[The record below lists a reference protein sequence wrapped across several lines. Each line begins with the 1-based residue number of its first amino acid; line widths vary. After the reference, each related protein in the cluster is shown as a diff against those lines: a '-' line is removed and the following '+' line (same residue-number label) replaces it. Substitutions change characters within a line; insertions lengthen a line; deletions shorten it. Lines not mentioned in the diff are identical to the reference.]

1 MQLDLNQTGERT
13 GKILKRIVSMEDFDI
28 LPSNPWATFDVYIWI
43 LKNDPLFKFL
53 GMRVKKNAS
62 CFLCEAQELDKPIEK
77 STQNIVQPPGT

>member
-1 MQLDLNQTGERT
+1 MQLDRNQTGERT

-53 GMRVKKNAS
+53 GMRVKKKKMHLVSYVRLRNLIS
-62 CFLCEAQELDKPIEK
+62 PLK
-77 STQNIVQPPGT
+77 SPHKT

>member
-1 MQLDLNQTGERT
+1 MQLDRNQTGERT

-53 GMRVKKNAS
+53 GMRVKKKMHLVSYVRLRNLIS
-62 CFLCEAQELDKPIEK
+62 PLK
-77 STQNIVQPPGT
+77 SPHKT